1 MGQKKNATPKKTRID
16 KRRRDRMNEALSY
29 RMGGSSY
36 REIAEA
42 MSISVSTAHTYID
55 DALKEITRENAD
67 QVLTIELVRY
77 DELLNA
83 HYAAALQGDPL
94 ATDRVLSIMS
104 RIERLHGVEAPKAED
119 GASET
124 AAMLN
129 QLLATS
135 IERINKG

>member
-1 MGQKKNATPKKTRID
+1 
-16 KRRRDRMNEALSY
+16 S
-29 RMGGSSY
+29 
-36 REIAEA
+36 
-42 MSISVSTAHTYID
+42 
-55 DALKEITRENAD
+55 
-67 QVLTIELVRY
+67 IELVRY

-135 IERINKG
+135 IERIN